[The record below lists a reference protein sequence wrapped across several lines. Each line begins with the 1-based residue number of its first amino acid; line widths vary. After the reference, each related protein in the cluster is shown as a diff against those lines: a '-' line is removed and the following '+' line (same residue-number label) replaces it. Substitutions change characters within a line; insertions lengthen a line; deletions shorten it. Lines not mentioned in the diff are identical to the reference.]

1 MFLNLLVISSFS
13 FLALSTSV
21 KEATF
26 SFDDAEPG
34 DLAFFGNEGKVS
46 HVGLVAENGRILH
59 VSGYLH
65 FDKLQPEGI
74 WNEQLQDYSHY
85 MIGIRRFF

>member
-1 MFLNLLVISSFS
+1 MLRSSMRW
-13 FLALSTSV
+13 AV
-21 KEATF
+21 A
-26 SFDDAEPG
+26 FDEAEPG
-34 DLAFFGNEGKVS
+34 DLAFFGNDGKVS
-46 HVGLVAENGRILH
+46 HVGLVAEKGRILH